1 MWMSKSTL
9 SPFDD
14 ALAQADKVIT
24 DVMMSVYVINGKKYK
39 AVLDETP
46 KVMSGNYYSEDYLI
60 NGTTRTLTLFK
71 ASGYKPKLGDIIT
84 SSTEEYVVRGF
95 SFEDKKI
102 VLQLE

>member
-1 MWMSKSTL
+1 MSRSTL

-14 ALAQADKVIT
+14 ALAQADKVIS

-39 AVLDETP
+39 AVLDEEP
-46 KVMSGNYYSEDYLI
+46 RVMGGGGDDYLI

-71 ASGYKPKLGDIIT
+71 SSGYKPKLGDVIT
-84 SSTEEYVVRGF
+84 ASNAKYVVRGF
-95 SFEDKKI
+95 SFDDGKI